1 MSKKWEGVPKK
12 LRKKYLY
19 LLECENFKNLGLFSY
34 STGKTYKGKGYIPQ
48 YKIGITND
56 INKRLE
62 FYKKDY
68 SLYELKVIG
77 LWQSIGKVAGL
88 IEEDIKT
95 HILGSS
101 EDAMKTYTKVNEWF
115 HSPENW
121 IGLDSQADVNEVLEF
136 IDTYLIEN
144 KHKEGKSYWWYEK
157 EPEICTLK
165 KIQ

>member
-19 LLECENFKNLGLFSY
+19 LLECSNYKDLKVMGLGG
-34 STGKTYKGKGYIPQ
+34 TGISPQ

-56 INKRLE
+56 IQKRME
-62 FYKKDY
+62 FYKTDY
-68 SLYELKVIG
+68 PLRKLKIVG

-101 EDAMKTYTKVNEWF
+101 EDAMKRYTKVNEWF

-121 IGLDSQADVNEVLEF
+121 NGYHSEADVNEVLEF

-144 KHKEGKSYWWYEK
+144 KKKEGKSYWWYEK
-157 EPEICTLK
+157 DPKICTLK
-165 KIQ
+165 KIETS

>member
-1 MSKKWEGVPKK
+1 MSNKWEGVPNK

-19 LLECENFKNLGLFSY
+19 LLKCENFKD
-34 STGKTYKGKGYIPQ
+34 IPHCPQ

-56 INKRLE
+56 IKKRLD

-68 SLYELKVIG
+68 ALRELKVIG

-95 HILGSS
+95 HILAFSS
-101 EDAMKTYTKVNEWF
+101 EDAMKRYTKVNEWF
-115 HSPENW
+115 HSPENYC
-121 IGLDSQADVNEVLEF
+121 GLDSEADVNEVLEF
-136 IDTYLIEN
+136 IETYLIEN

-157 EPEICTLK
+157 DPKICTLK
-165 KIQ
+165 KIETS

>member
-19 LLECENFKNLGLFSY
+19 LLECENYRDLAYFNSRTKEQLGNL
-34 STGKTYKGKGYIPQ
+34 PQ

-56 INKRLE
+56 IEKRLE

-68 SLYELKVIG
+68 KLRQLKIVG

-95 HILGSS
+95 HILDVSG
-101 EDAMKTYTKVNEWF
+101 DAWKRDTKVNEWF

-121 IGLDSQADVNEVLEF
+121 NGYDSEADVNEVLEF

-157 EPEICTLK
+157 DSKICTLK
-165 KIQ
+165 KIETT

>member
-19 LLECENFKNLGLFSY
+19 LLECENFKD
-34 STGKTYKGKGYIPQ
+34 IAHCPQ

-56 INKRLE
+56 IKKRLE

-68 SLYELKVIG
+68 KLRQLKIVG

-95 HILGSS
+95 HILDVSG
-101 EDAMKTYTKVNEWF
+101 DAWKRDTKVNEWF

-121 IGLDSQADVNEVLEF
+121 IGYDSEADVNEVLEF
-136 IDTYLIEN
+136 IETYLIEN

-157 EPEICTLK
+157 DSKICTLK
-165 KIQ
+165 KIETT

>member
-1 MSKKWEGVPKK
+1 MSKKWKGVPKK

-19 LLECENFKNLGLFSY
+19 LLECENFKD
-34 STGKTYKGKGYIPQ
+34 IADCPQ
-48 YKIGITND
+48 YKVGITND
-56 INKRLE
+56 IKKRLD

-68 SLYELKVIG
+68 AYRQLKIVG

-95 HILGSS
+95 HILDVTG
-101 EDAMKTYTKVNEWF
+101 DAWKRYTKVNEWF
-115 HSPENW
+115 HSPENFC
-121 IGLDSQADVNEVLEF
+121 GYDSEADVNEVLDF
-136 IDTYLIEN
+136 INTYLIEN

-157 EPEICTLK
+157 DPQICTLK